1 MKLNLREICKAVKG
15 DLYDNGE
22 EINISSDKICVD
34 SRKVEAGSLFVAIKG
49 ENVNG
54 HDFIAGAIKSGAA
67 AVIVSR
73 DYYENNSD
81 GVKYICVAVE
91 DTKQALL
98 DTAKLCKSKIKPL
111 VIAITGSVGKTT
123 TKEFIYSV
131 ISQKYIT
138 QKNQGNL
145 NTDTGL
151 SMTMFGLKD
160 DTQVLVQEMGM
171 NNFGEIDDLS
181 RTAEPDTAVI
191 TNIGTS
197 HIEMFGSRENICK
210 AKLEILNG
218 MSEKAHIFLNADEPL
233 LYSQKGETGKNEIFF
248 GIENENAD
256 IIAKNINIDY
266 KTGSTEFDIFD
277 ANANKCMSASIP
289 VVGKHNVRNALAA
302 FAVAKIHGL
311 SFEEIQRGFNNFEN
325 GKMRQNISSFHDI
338 TIIEDCY
345 NASLESVTAALGVL
359 SGIAKESGG
368 RRIAVLSDILETGG
382 FSDEIH
388 RKIGQTVAEMNTDAA
403 FIYGE
408 KSKLTVEGIKSCGSG
423 SCEVHYFADKKDM
436 AKKLCEEIK
445 ENDVVL
451 FKASRGMML
460 EDVVDDFRVGRAALG
475 TP

>member
-15 DLYDNGE
+15 DLYNNGE

-34 SRKVEAGSLFVAIKG
+34 SRKIETGSLFIAIKG
-49 ENVNG
+49 ENVDG
-54 HDFIAGAIKSGAA
+54 HDFIAGVIKSGAS
-67 AVIVSR
+67 AVVVSR
-73 DYYENNSD
+73 DYYKNNSD
-81 GVKYICVAVE
+81 GVKYICVAVD

-98 DTAKLCKSKIKPL
+98 DTAKLCKSKIKPI

-131 ISQKYIT
+131 VSQKYIT
-138 QKNQGNL
+138 QKNEGNL

-171 NNFGEIDDLS
+171 NNFGEIDELS

-210 AKLEILNG
+210 AKFEILNG
-218 MSEKAHIFLNADEPL
+218 MSEKTHICLNADEPL
-233 LYSQKGETGKNEIFF
+233 LYSQRGKTGKNEIFF

-256 IIAKNINIDY
+256 IIARNIKIDY

-277 ANANKCMSASIP
+277 ANANKCMSANIP
-289 VVGKHNVRNALAA
+289 VVGEHNVRNALAA

-311 SFEEIQRGFNNFEN
+311 DFDEIQRGFNNFEN
-325 GKMRQNISSFHDI
+325 GKMRQNIYSFHDI

-368 RRIAVLSDILETGG
+368 RRIAVLSDILETGN

-388 RKIGQTVAEMNTDAA
+388 RKVGQTVAAVNTDAA

-408 KSKLTVEGIKSCGSG
+408 KSKLTVDGIKSGGEGC
-423 SCEVHYFADKKDM
+423 CVYYFTDKKEM
-436 AKKLCEEIK
+436 AKKLCDEVRK
-445 ENDVVL
+445 NDVVL

-460 EDVVDDFRVGRAALG
+460 EDVVNDFKVGRDALG